1 MSEGQSPTTTADTRH
16 VHFFREHP
24 VMGVN
29 YRPTRLVEKLP
40 HLRVCDVCRMVPK
53 LIQLLPCDHVLCV
66 MCHKSSCEGVDGISP
81 NGRCPMDGKSFSTL
95 ECRGHDFHDMNPGDL
110 KVYCWNEANGCQF
123 VGPME
128 EMLRHYDNDECQFH
142 VVRCFR
148 CGARVLHRK
157 LSAHYLS
164 ACNYALTSYG
174 EDYASSD
181 SAATIVRIVHASL
194 KKMNAVLTNP
204 HHYQLEQTFRNW
216 MKELV
221 QQLREHE
228 SRLAVL
234 SREVKAPAQPGSSQA
249 SAPTS
254 PVTEYQPRNLG
265 DLLEDAAYMRLYPPI
280 FFADLP
286 SDLMQAMR
294 PTSLQVYPQHAFS
307 KDSVRGGVQGILYL
321 AEPTL
326 TTRSWSEVR
335 GPARYLLTLRNC
347 DTDVPL
353 KGEDVFLAK
362 VTVLHTLNCYF
373 TVEVSVGYRLI
384 YVRIELH
391 GAGAQGPQGSLISLG
406 VTVFDGQP
414 SNGLQMSYCEDPCF
428 CNRDADRLLHFRRTY
443 TGNVYYLK
451 RKGFFRDRTM
461 QFQIELTHNQTAR
474 S

>member
-1 MSEGQSPTTTADTRH
+1 
-16 VHFFREHP
+16 
-24 VMGVN
+24 
-29 YRPTRLVEKLP
+29 
-40 HLRVCDVCRMVPK
+40 MVPK
-53 LIQLLPCDHVLCV
+53 LIQLLPCDHVL
-66 MCHKSSCEGVDGISP
+66 
-81 NGRCPMDGKSFSTL
+81 
-95 ECRGHDFHDMNPGDL
+95 GHDFRDMNPGDL

-181 SAATIVRIVHASL
+181 SAAAIVRIVHAAL

-228 SRLAVL
+228 SRLAEL
-234 SREVKAPAQPGSSQA
+234 SREVKAPAQPGSSLA

-391 GAGAQGPQGSLISLG
+391 GAGAQGTAGLVDFPWGDG
-406 VTVFDGQP
+406 VRRATEQRPSDVLLRRSVF
-414 SNGLQMSYCEDPCF
+414 L
-428 CNRDADRLLHFRRTY
+428 
-443 TGNVYYLK
+443 
-451 RKGFFRDRTM
+451 KGFFRDRTM